1 MSNRHKVFF
10 LLLLLLWTPASAKVP
25 PSLEEDLKALTTGS
39 PLPIEQIDALLRVHQ
54 KLPRESVP
62 PELLLPD
69 PWVNLLHY
77 AVARTHVALM
87 VENYEALTRECRQA
101 DWLKAF
107 VAKARVALPTDL
119 ELPQEWV
126 DNDVDA
132 QKMLDVFARWQLR
145 ILYPEDLRSL
155 ERNINFSDSAE
166 NRAELD
172 LLAARSYFDQG
183 QTDLFVAS
191 LRRLGAYGRRADSI
205 VPLQVAYHALAW
217 RESGR
222 DEDLLAST
230 RAIVELGREYHFG
243 ANHGADIFWISC
255 GDELVELIR
264 DLFARHSQH
273 PELREEIEKLVHQ
286 LDALNH
292 RWTKELQAAGT
303 EWFNFDIPSLFH
315 ELQQRQA
322 GLALLLT
329 TEKLGL
335 FLFPYRNITE
345 EQRWEVLEDS
355 LKRLAGC
362 RQLLASGFWL
372 QTPSRLR
379 PTEGDLWRGSALERI
394 EARVRVQRWEIR
406 PESEPVPQLVDL
418 VLSLSPQEEALE
430 LALDWSMSLHQ
441 REPSAAYRLLE
452 KAQELATTYRFPA
465 YRLRLLER
473 HRQLLSQA
481 GEQTRELA
489 LCREIITA
497 AAQLVASNTNLR
509 EGASPS
515 QLAQNAA
522 ERLAAAGLAKDQV
535 EQAFMALEQ
544 GQAVRS
550 AHQLSTDAARSRG
563 EAGQAI
569 RDLRTREVDKSITER
584 REALGESVGGA
595 GDSARAEFL
604 KQSREL
610 QSKYPDLYDRT
621 LSVKPVELPR
631 IQKHLPSEVLLV
643 QYFPTDTT
651 LYIFAAT
658 NEELFVYHQPVT
670 KSSLDSQ
677 LVNYLRALRRVATGS
692 EVSETSSHLYTQLL
706 SPLREQLER
715 KSVVLLVPSGRLNY
729 LPFGSLRDAQGR
741 YFAST
746 HRMAVLGKSSDL
758 LDVAAGESHSGNSL
772 LVVADPGGDLPAA
785 KQEGESLAALF
796 PGGVALYRD
805 QATREAL
812 AKGMNGQ
819 SYLHLATHG
828 EVDPADPGQNYLML
842 AKGQKLAAED
852 IFSLPLDGVQLVTL
866 SACNTALG
874 QAEPTASVVSLA
886 ENFWVTG
893 PGSVVATLWAVN
905 DESTSAFMQA
915 FYQALREGKGKAEAL
930 QVAQIALQKNPDYN
944 HPYYWSPF
952 ILLGDWR

>member
-1 MSNRHKVFF
+1 MPLRWKT
-10 LLLLLLWTPASAKVP
+10 LLLLLVLLCAPLAAKAP
-25 PSLEEDLKALTTGS
+25 PSVEEDLKVLNAVS
-39 PLPIEQIDALLRVHQ
+39 PLHLEQIDPLLRIHQ

-62 PELLLPD
+62 PKLRLPD

-87 VENYEALTRECRQA
+87 VENYEALTKECQQA
-101 DWLKAF
+101 DWLKSF
-107 VAKARVALPTDL
+107 VAKARVALPTDH

-145 ILYPEDLRSL
+145 VLYPEDLRSL
-155 ERNINFSDSAE
+155 ERNINFSDSAR

-172 LLAARSYFDQG
+172 LLAARSYLDQG
-183 QTDLFVAS
+183 QTDLFVVS
-191 LRRLGAYGRRADSI
+191 LRRLGTYGRSADAI

-217 RESGR
+217 RESGKS
-222 DEDLLAST
+222 EDLLAST
-230 RAIVELGREYHFG
+230 RAIVELGQKYHFG
-243 ANHGADIFWISC
+243 TDHGADVFWISC
-255 GDELVELIR
+255 GDELVELAR
-264 DLFARHSQH
+264 DLFARHSQY

-286 LDALNH
+286 LDALNY
-292 RWTKELQAAGT
+292 RWTKELQAADT
-303 EWFNFDIPSLFH
+303 DWLNFDIPSLFAQL
-315 ELQQRQA
+315 EQRQA
-322 GLALLLT
+322 GVALFLT

-335 FLFPYRNITE
+335 FLFPYRVITDS
-345 EQRWEVLEDS
+345 QRWEVLEES
-355 LKRLAGC
+355 LKRLADC
-362 RQLLASGFWL
+362 RRILASGFWL
-372 QTPSRLR
+372 QVPVGLR

-394 EARVRVQRWEIR
+394 EAQVRVQRWKLK
-406 PESEPVPQLVDL
+406 PESEPVRQLVDL

-430 LALDWSMSLHQ
+430 LALDWSESLHE
-441 REPSAAYRLLE
+441 REPAAAYQLLE
-452 KAQELATTYRFPA
+452 KAQGLAATYRFPA

-473 HRQLLSQA
+473 HRQLSSRA
-481 GEQTRELA
+481 GESQQELA
-489 LCREIITA
+489 VCREIIKA
-497 AAQLVASNTNLR
+497 SSQLVASNANLR

-515 QLAQNAA
+515 ELAQNAA
-522 ERLAAAGLAKDQV
+522 ERLAAAGLAEDQV

-550 AHQLSTDAARSRG
+550 AHQLTNDAARSRG

-569 RDLRTREVDKSITER
+569 RELRTREVDKAITER

-595 GDSARAEFL
+595 GDSARASFL

-631 IQKHLPSEVLLV
+631 IQKHLPSEVVLV

-658 NEELFVYHQPVT
+658 SEELFVYRQPVT
-670 KSSLDSQ
+670 KSALDTT
-677 LVNYLRALRRVATGS
+677 LVSYLRALRRLTTGS
-692 EVSETSSHLYTQLL
+692 EVTEISSQLYTQLL
-706 SPLREQLER
+706 SPLQDQLEK
-715 KSVVLLVPSGRLNY
+715 KSMILLVPSGRLNY
-729 LPFGSLRDAQGR
+729 LPFGSLRDSQGR

-758 LDVAAGESHSGNSL
+758 LDVATRESHSGTSL

-796 PGGVALYRD
+796 PGGVALYRE

-812 AKGMNGQ
+812 IRGMNGQ

-905 DESTSAFMQA
+905 DESTSTFMQA
-915 FYQALREGKGKAEAL
+915 FYQALREGRGKAEAL
-930 QVAQIALQKNPDYN
+930 QTAQIALQKNPHYH

>member
-1 MSNRHKVFF
+1 MSNRYKVFF
-10 LLLLLLWTPASAKVP
+10 LLLLLLWTPATAKVP
-25 PSLEEDLKALTTGS
+25 PSVEEDLKTLSAGS
-39 PLPIEQIDALLRVHQ
+39 PLRLEQIDSLLRVHQ

-62 PELLLPD
+62 PDLRLPD
-69 PWVNLLHY
+69 PWVNLLHF

-87 VENYEALTRECRQA
+87 VENYEALTRECQQA

-107 VAKARVALPTDL
+107 VAKARRALPTDY
-119 ELPQEWV
+119 ELPEEWV
-126 DNDVDA
+126 DSGVDA
-132 QKMLDVFARWQLR
+132 QKLLDVFARWQLR
-145 ILYPEDLRSL
+145 VLYPEDLRSL
-155 ERNINFSDSAE
+155 EHNLNFSNSPR

-172 LLAARSYFDQG
+172 LLAARSYLDQG
-183 QTDLFVAS
+183 QPDLFATS
-191 LRRLGAYGRRADSI
+191 LRRLGAYSRSAEAI

-217 RESGR
+217 RESGKN
-222 DEDLLAST
+222 EDLLAST
-230 RAIVELGREYHFG
+230 RAIVELGQKYHFG
-243 ANHGADIFWISC
+243 TDHGADVFWISC
-255 GDELVELIR
+255 GDELVELAR

-303 EWFNFDIPSLFH
+303 EWFNFDVPSLF
-315 ELQQRQA
+315 EKLEQRQA
-322 GLALLLT
+322 GVALLLT

-335 FLFPYRNITE
+335 FLFPYREISSDE
-345 EQRWEVLEDS
+345 RWEVLEES

-372 QTPSRLR
+372 QTSSGLR
-379 PTEGDLWRGSALERI
+379 PTEGDLWRGSALERL
-394 EARVRVQRWEIR
+394 EARIRVQRWKLK
-406 PESEPVPQLVDL
+406 PESESVPSLVAL

-430 LALDWSMSLHQ
+430 LALDWSESLHR
-441 REPSAAYRLLE
+441 REPDAAYQLLE
-452 KAQELATTYRFPA
+452 KAERLAATYRFPT

-473 HRQLLSQA
+473 HRQLLNEA
-481 GEQTRELA
+481 GETAQELA
-489 LCREIITA
+489 VCREIITA
-497 AAQLVASNTNLR
+497 AAQLVTSNATLR
-509 EGASPS
+509 EGFSPS
-515 QLAQNAA
+515 ELAQRAA
-522 ERLAAAGLAKDQV
+522 ERLAAAGLAEDRV

-563 EAGQAI
+563 EAGQAM
-569 RDLRTREVDKSITER
+569 RELRTREVDKSITER

-595 GDSARAEFL
+595 GDSARASFL

-631 IQKHLPSEVLLV
+631 IQKHLPSEVVLV

-658 NEELFVYHQPVT
+658 SEELFVYRQPVT
-670 KSSLDSQ
+670 KSALDSQ

-692 EVSETSSHLYTQLL
+692 EVAETSSKLYSQLL
-706 SPLREQLER
+706 SPLKDQLEK

-729 LPFGSLRDAQGR
+729 LPFGSLRDAEGR
-741 YFAST
+741 YLAST

-758 LDVAAGESHSGNSL
+758 LDVAAGESHSGKSL

-812 AKGMNGQ
+812 TQGMNGQ

-905 DESTSAFMQA
+905 DESTSTFMQA

-930 QVAQIALQKNPDYN
+930 QTAQIALQKSPDYH